1 MILHIALAQFK
12 PSTDPALIKKFFE
25 DIGGLRH
32 DVPGIVNYS
41 WGVNDSPEGLSQG
54 FTHALTMT
62 FRDAQVRE
70 AYLNHPKHLALKQA
84 ALPHVGNIVVVDYP
98 V

>member
-1 MILHIALAQFK
+1 MILHLAVARFK
-12 PSTDPALIKKFFE
+12 PGTDPAIIQNFFE
-25 DIGGLRH
+25 GIGTLHH

-41 WGVNDSPEGLSQG
+41 WGLNDSPEGMSQG
-54 FTHALTMT
+54 FTHGMAMT
-62 FRDAQVRE
+62 LRDAQVRK

-84 ALPHVGNIVVVDYP
+84 VLPHLDHVVVVDYP

>member
-12 PSTDPALIKKFFE
+12 PGTDPVLITKVFE
-25 DIGGLRH
+25 NLGALRH

-41 WGVNDSPEGLSQG
+41 WGENDSPEGLSHG

-62 FRDAQVRE
+62 FRDAEVRD

-84 ALPHVGNIVVVDYP
+84 ALPHLVNIVVVDYP